1 MIGSKISRRYAKA
14 LLSLGQEDGQYE
26 KYGRDLQE
34 FGDFCSANREFF
46 RVISSQIFPVEERKK
61 VLDLVLEKS
70 PFSDTLKNFL
80 RLLVDKNR
88 IGALGEVADYYSR
101 LTDEIS
107 NVTRA
112 HIITARALHDEH
124 LGELEKALAELT
136 SKEVKMEV
144 KEDES
149 LIGGLIVKIGDL
161 VLDGSVR
168 AQLKGLKESLRRGEY
183 S

>member
-1 MIGSKISRRYAKA
+1 LIDSKISRRYAKA
-14 LLSLGQEDGQYE
+14 LLSLGREDGQYE
-26 KYGRDLQE
+26 DYGRNLQE
-34 FGDFCSANREFF
+34 FGQFCSANREFF
-46 RVISSQIFPVEERKK
+46 QVVSSQIFSVEERKK
-61 VLDLVLEKS
+61 ILDLVLEKS

-80 RLLVDKNR
+80 RLLLDKNR
-88 IGALGEVADYYSR
+88 IGALEEIADYYSR

-112 HIITARALHDEH
+112 EVITARALKNEH
-124 LGELEKALAELT
+124 MDKLQQALTKLT
-136 SKEVKMEV
+136 SKKVKMDV

-149 LIGGLIVKIGDL
+149 LIGGLIVRIGDL
-161 VLDGSVR
+161 VLDGSVM

>member
-1 MIGSKISRRYAKA
+1 
-14 LLSLGQEDGQYE
+14 
-26 KYGRDLQE
+26 
-34 FGDFCSANREFF
+34 
-46 RVISSQIFPVEERKK
+46 VISSQIFSVEERKK
-61 VLDLVLEKS
+61 ILDLVLEKS

-88 IGALGEVADYYSR
+88 IGALEEIADYYSR

-112 HIITARALHDEH
+112 EVITARALKNEH
-124 LGELEKALAELT
+124 MDKLQQALTKLT
-136 SKEVKMEV
+136 SKKVKMDV

-161 VLDGSVR
+161 VLDGSVM